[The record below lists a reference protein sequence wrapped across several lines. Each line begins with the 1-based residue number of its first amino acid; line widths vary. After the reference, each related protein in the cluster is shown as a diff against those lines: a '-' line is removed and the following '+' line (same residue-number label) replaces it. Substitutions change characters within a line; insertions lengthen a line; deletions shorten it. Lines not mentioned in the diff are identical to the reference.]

1 MKIKVVVTGLMAVL
15 IASASFAQSIEND
28 DMYFTSKDRVKLKA
42 KQAEDEVAYQASVV
56 RKNTRR
62 NNEVIEEQDANPSDS
77 YSARNVNPEFAA
89 RSNSQEAS
97 ADNEDYFVSD
107 YRYNNSSNLNS
118 WNNNFNTWYSNPWY
132 ASNYFSPSIYGWNTP
147 YYGSYYDS
155 WGNPWMNPYYRS
167 GWSSSFS
174 YYYGSS
180 WNYGWGSSYG
190 MSFGYGNP
198 YMNSW
203 YGWNSPYYGYG
214 YNYWYPSTIVVVGN
228 GDGGRNVVYGKRG
241 TRGGAITTR
250 QEATSGRT
258 RGVYSPGTGST
269 SGRTT
274 DAGGRSIATTSTMPT
289 RTTQRQDD
297 YYNRSWRT
305 SQQSQGSTSPSR
317 SSGMWSTPSRSS
329 NSSFGNRNDNSN
341 FSNNSF
347 NSGSRSSS
355 FNNSG
360 NSSGATRSSG
370 GSFSGGGGSNGR
382 TRGRD

>member
-1 MKIKVVVTGLMAVL
+1 MKIKVVVTGLMAML
-15 IASASFAQSIEND
+15 IASASFAQGIEND

-42 KQAEDEVAYQASVV
+42 KQAEDEVAYQASV
-56 RKNTRR
+56 RKNTRK
-62 NNEVIEEQDANPSDS
+62 NNVVEDQDVINPSDS

-89 RSNSQEAS
+89 RSNSQQAT

-118 WNNNFNTWYSNPWY
+118 WNNNFNSWYSSPWVS
-132 ASNYFSPSIYGWNTP
+132 SNYFSPSIYGWNTP

-180 WNYGWGSSYG
+180 WNYGWGSSFG
-190 MSFGYGNP
+190 MSYGNP

-203 YGWNSPYYGYG
+203 SSWNSPYYGYG
-214 YNYWYPSTIVVVGN
+214 YNNWYPSTVVIVGN
-228 GDGGRNVVYGKRG
+228 GEGGRNVVYGKRG
-241 TRGGAITTR
+241 TRSGAITTR
-250 QEATSGRT
+250 QEATTGRT
-258 RGVYSPGTGST
+258 RGVYNPTTGST
-269 SGRTT
+269 PGGRTA
-274 DAGGRSIATTSTMPT
+274 DAGGRIATTSTMPT
-289 RTTQRQDD
+289 RTSQRQDD
-297 YYNRSWRT
+297 YYNRGWRT
-305 SQQSQGSTSPSR
+305 SLQSQGSTAPSR
-317 SSGMWSTPSRSS
+317 NSGMWSTPSRSS
-329 NSSFGNRNDNSN
+329 NSSFENNS
-341 FSNNSF
+341 SNNSF
-347 NSGSRSSS
+347 NSGSTNRSSS
-355 FNNSG
+355 FNNGS